1 SEPKPQPINGCLLKE
16 TACNSSRHRPPP
28 PAFPF
33 PSIQCQRPEIRFSVK
48 LRKDFVAAVSGEEA
62 VSIRTP
68 DPRQRSFSVFHKVV
82 VFYLAS
88 SEAIASFYHLY
99 QQLK

>member
-1 SEPKPQPINGCLLKE
+1 
-16 TACNSSRHRPPP
+16 
-28 PAFPF
+28 
-33 PSIQCQRPEIRFSVK
+33 PEIRFGVK

-82 VFYLAS
+82 AFCLIPRPDV
-88 SEAIASFYHLY
+88 AIFSCLY
-99 QQLK
+99 QCLK